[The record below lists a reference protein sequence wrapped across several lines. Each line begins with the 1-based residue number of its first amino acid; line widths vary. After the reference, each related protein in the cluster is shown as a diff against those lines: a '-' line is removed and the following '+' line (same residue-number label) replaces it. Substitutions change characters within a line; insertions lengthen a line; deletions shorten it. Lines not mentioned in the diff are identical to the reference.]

1 MADIVSG
8 VRVGGFVVFRDESG
22 RRHAVRQGAVLTIS
36 ETDDDITTVQ
46 MTGSRT
52 ALVRQAFERVLSWF
66 G

>member
-8 VRVGGFVVFRDESG
+8 VRVGGFVVFRDDNG
-22 RRHAVRQGAVLTIS
+22 RRHAVRQAAVLTIS
-36 ETDDDITTVQ
+36 ETDDDMTTVQ